1 MACPT
6 PVAPEPGL
14 GAVGTPRIERGVE
27 TMETTM
33 TKRTRPPKKTESR
46 RTAKART
53 VARRGR
59 QGPKTKKQI
68 AIALLERPKG
78 ASLAEMQRAMGWQ
91 QHSVRGFLA
100 GTVKKMPDIT
110 LISEKAEGGSRRY
123 RVVSV
128 AE

>member
-1 MACPT
+1 
-6 PVAPEPGL
+6 
-14 GAVGTPRIERGVE
+14 
-27 TMETTM
+27 METTM
-33 TKRTRPPKKTESR
+33 TKRTRPPKKTETR
-46 RTAKART
+46 RAAQSKT
-53 VARRGR
+53 VSSRGR
-59 QGPKTKKQI
+59 RGPKTKKQI

-100 GTVKKMPDIT
+100 GTVKKMADVT
-110 LISEKAEGGSRRY
+110 LISEKAESGSRRY

>member
-14 GAVGTPRIERGVE
+14 GAVGTPRNVRSVE

-33 TKRTRPPKKTESR
+33 TKRTRQPKKSKTR
-46 RTAKART
+46 RAAQSKT
-53 VARRGR
+53 VSSRGR
-59 QGPKTKKQI
+59 RGPKTKKQI
-68 AIALLERPKG
+68 ALSLLERAKG

-123 RVVSV
+123 RVIPV
-128 AE
+128 AA

>member
-1 MACPT
+1 MACPA

-53 VARRGR
+53 VARRSR
-59 QGPKTKKQI
+59 RGPKTKKQI
-68 AIALLERPKG
+68 AITLLERPKG
-78 ASLAEMQRAMGWQ
+78 ASLAEMQRAMGW
-91 QHSVRGFLA
+91 
-100 GTVKKMPDIT
+100 
-110 LISEKAEGGSRRY
+110 
-123 RVVSV
+123 
-128 AE
+128 